1 VSGRPPLPE
10 IVWWRRSWAEYSN
23 WPDSIRQDF
32 DQALADL
39 QEGRIPRLDRAPM
52 KSIGAGVFELKD
64 QDSGKWYRLLYRDR
78 IKGRIFVLN
87 CFEKKGNKT
96 AKPDLNAAKTRLT
109 EVNALL
115 RQEEKDE
122 KRRAKSHH

>member
-1 VSGRPPLPE
+1 
-10 IVWWRRSWAEYSN
+10 
-23 WPDSIRQDF
+23 
-32 DQALADL
+32 
-39 QEGRIPRLDRAPM
+39 M

-64 QDSGKWYRLLYRDR
+64 QDSGKWYRLIYRDR
-78 IKGRIFVLN
+78 VRGRIFVLK
-87 CFEKKGNKT
+87 CFAKKSNKT

-109 EVNALL
+109 EVNAQL

>member
-1 VSGRPPLPE
+1 VSSRPQIPE
-10 IVWWRRSWAEYSN
+10 IVWWGRSRNEYCRWSS
-23 WPDSIRQDF
+23 SIREDF

-39 QEGRIPRLDRAPM
+39 QDGRIPRLDRAPM

-64 QDSGKWYRLLYRDR
+64 QDSGKWYRLIYRER
-78 IKGRIFVLN
+78 IRGRIFILR
-87 CFEKKGNKT
+87 CFEKQSKKT
-96 AKPDLNAAKTRLT
+96 AKKDLTAAEARLT

-122 KRRAKSHH
+122 KHRDRSRN